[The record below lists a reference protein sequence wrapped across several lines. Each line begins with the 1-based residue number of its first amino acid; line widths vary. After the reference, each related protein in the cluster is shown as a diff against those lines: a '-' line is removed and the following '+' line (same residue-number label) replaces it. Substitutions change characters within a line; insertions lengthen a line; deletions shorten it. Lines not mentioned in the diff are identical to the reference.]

1 MISWLAIALP
11 FVKDQEG
18 CVLIAYPDPVSG
30 GEPWTIGYGATG
42 PNIREG
48 LVWTQEQADADLS
61 ARLTVIGDT
70 ILEHSKCPLNDNQL
84 AALCDFA
91 YNEGL
96 HALLVESTLWT
107 LLQAGRSYAV
117 VAQHF
122 LEWDIACGRVIQG
135 LENRR
140 IKEQYLFLSPVLS

>member
-1 MISWLAIALP
+1 MIDWLEVALP
-11 FVKDQEG
+11 FTKRNEG
-18 CVLIAYPDPVSG
+18 CVLTARPDPISG
-30 GEPWTIGYGATG
+30 GDPWTIGYGATG
-42 PNIREG
+42 PNISAG
-48 LVWTQEQADADLS
+48 LVWTQEQADSDLS
-61 ARLTVIGDT
+61 ARLTVIGNT
-70 ILEHSKCPLNDNQL
+70 ILGHSKCALNNNQL

-96 HALLVESTLWT
+96 HALLVESTLWI
-107 LLQAGRSYAV
+107 LLQAGRSFAI

-140 IKEQYLFLSPVLS
+140 VKEQYLFLSPCQS

>member
-1 MISWLAIALP
+1 MANWLAIAEK
-11 FVKDQEG
+11 FTAAEEG
-18 CVLIAYPDPVSG
+18 CRLTAYPDPVSG
-30 GEPWTIGYGATG
+30 GDPWTIGYGATG
-42 PNIREG
+42 PGITSG
-48 LVWTQEQADADLS
+48 TVWTQERADADLE
-61 ARLTVIGDT
+61 ARLSVIGDA
-70 ILEHSKCPLNDNQL
+70 ILSHSKVPLNDNQL

-96 HALLVESTLWT
+96 YALLWESTLWT
-107 LLQAGRSYAV
+107 LLQAGRSSAV

-140 IKEQYLFLSPVLS
+140 VKEQYLFLTPVSA